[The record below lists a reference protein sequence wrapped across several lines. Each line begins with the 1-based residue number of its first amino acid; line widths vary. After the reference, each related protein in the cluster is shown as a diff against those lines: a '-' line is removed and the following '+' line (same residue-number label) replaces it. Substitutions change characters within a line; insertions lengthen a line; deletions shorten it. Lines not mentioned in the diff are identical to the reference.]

1 MSKTRLKKLGHWFG
15 DLLVNVFLTFL
26 ILIFR
31 VLPPEALVFIS
42 KIAGSIMF
50 YLYKKY
56 RKRVIGN
63 LSIAFQGEKDLG
75 ELKELA
81 RKVFFHFTLT
91 PLEAVYIAVNP
102 LERILLKMNIRGRE
116 RLDAALAKGNGVIAL
131 GAHLGSFPLLGVRL
145 AAEGYPLNAIINEAN
160 FPKLMKRIDTY
171 ARKMGQKLFS
181 PKPAATSVKKSL
193 NCLRRNEILYLVADE
208 QQRRGG
214 LPVPFFGQKAFTAP
228 GPAIFS
234 IKTGAPILPMFVLR
248 GNGIERT
255 LVIGNPIE
263 IERTSDEK
271 KDVEVLT
278 AKFTEA
284 IEEAVRRHPSQWA
297 WLNRRWKLPTQEI
310 SKGMLDRDLQ
320 GV

>member
-1 MSKTRLKKLGHWFG
+1 MRKMYFKKLRHWFG
-15 DLLVNVFLTFL
+15 DILVNVFLTFL
-26 ILIFR
+26 ILIFG
-31 VLPPEALVFIS
+31 VLPPKALVFIS

-63 LSIAFQGEKDLG
+63 LLIAFEREKDLH
-75 ELKELA
+75 EIKKLA
-81 RKVFFHFTLT
+81 QKVFFHFTLT
-91 PLEAVYIAVNP
+91 PLEAVYIVANP
-102 LERILLKMNIRGRE
+102 LERFLLKMNIKGRE
-116 RLDAALAKGNGVIAL
+116 CLDAALAKGNGVIAL

-145 AAEGYPLNAIINEAN
+145 AAEGYPLNTIINEAN

-171 ARKMGQKLFS
+171 ARKMGQKLFF

-234 IKTGAPILPMFVLR
+234 LKTGAPILPMFVLR
-248 GNGIERT
+248 GDGIERT

-263 IERTSDEK
+263 IERTFNEK
-271 KDVEVLT
+271 KDVEMLT

-284 IEEAVRRHPSQWA
+284 IEEAVRRYPSQWA
-297 WLNRRWKLPTQEI
+297 WLNRRWKLPAQETEN
-310 SKGMLDRDLQ
+310 RH
-320 GV
+320 

>member
-1 MSKTRLKKLGHWFG
+1 MRKMYFKKLRHWFG
-15 DLLVNVFLTFL
+15 DILVNVFLTFL

-31 VLPPEALVFIS
+31 VLPPKALVFIS

-63 LSIAFQGEKDLG
+63 LLIAFEREKDLH
-75 ELKELA
+75 EIKKLA

-91 PLEAVYIAVNP
+91 PLEAVYIAANP
-102 LERILLKMNIRGRE
+102 LERFLLKMNIKGRE
-116 RLDAALAKGNGVIAL
+116 CLDAALAKGNGVIAL

-145 AAEGYPLNAIINEAN
+145 AAEGYPLNTIINEAN

-171 ARKMGQKLFS
+171 ARKMGQKLFF

-234 IKTGAPILPMFVLR
+234 LKTGAPILPMFVLR

-263 IERTSDEK
+263 IERTFNEK
-271 KDVEVLT
+271 KDVEMLT

-284 IEEAVRRHPSQWA
+284 IEEAVRRYPSQWA
-297 WLNRRWKLPTQEI
+297 WLNRRWKLPAQERHPV
-310 SKGMLDRDLQ
+310 S
-320 GV
+320 

>member
-1 MSKTRLKKLGHWFG
+1 MRKMYFKKLRHWFG
-15 DLLVNVFLTFL
+15 DILVNVFLTFL

-31 VLPPEALVFIS
+31 VLPPKALVFIS

-50 YLYKKY
+50 YFYKKY

-63 LSIAFQGEKDLG
+63 LLIAFEMEKDLN
-75 ELKELA
+75 EIKKLA

-91 PLEAVYIAVNP
+91 LLETVYIVANP
-102 LERILLKMNIRGRE
+102 LERFLLKMNIKGRE
-116 RLDAALAKGNGVIAL
+116 CLDAALAKGNGVIAL
-131 GAHLGSFPLLGVRL
+131 GAHLGSFPILGTRL
-145 AAEGYPLNAIINEAN
+145 AAEGYVFNAVINEAN
-160 FPKLMKRIDTY
+160 FPRLMKRLAAYGT
-171 ARKMGQKLFS
+171 KMGQRLFF
-181 PKPAATSVKKSL
+181 PKPATTSVKKSL

-234 IKTGAPILPMFVLR
+234 LKTGAPILPMFVLR

-263 IERTSDEK
+263 IERTFNEK
-271 KDVEVLT
+271 KDVEMLT

-284 IEEAVRRHPSQWA
+284 IEEAVRRYPSQWA
-297 WLNRRWKLPTQEI
+297 WLNRRWKLPAQERHPV
-310 SKGMLDRDLQ
+310 S
-320 GV
+320 

>member
-1 MSKTRLKKLGHWFG
+1 MRKMYFKKLRHWFG
-15 DLLVNVFLTFL
+15 DILVNVFLTFL

-31 VLPPEALVFIS
+31 VLPPKALVFIS

-50 YLYKKY
+50 YFYKKY

-63 LSIAFQGEKDLG
+63 LLIAFEMEKDLN
-75 ELKELA
+75 EIKKLA

-91 PLEAVYIAVNP
+91 LLETVYIVANP
-102 LERILLKMNIRGRE
+102 LERFLLKMNIKGRE
-116 RLDAALAKGNGVIAL
+116 CLDAALAKGNGVIAL
-131 GAHLGSFPLLGVRL
+131 GAHLGSFPILGTRL
-145 AAEGYPLNAIINEAN
+145 AAEGYVFNAVINEAN

-171 ARKMGQKLFS
+171 ARKMGQKLFF

-234 IKTGAPILPMFVLR
+234 LKTGAPILPMFVLR

-263 IERTSDEK
+263 IERTFNEK
-271 KDVEVLT
+271 KDVEMLT

-284 IEEAVRRHPSQWA
+284 IEEAVRRYPSQWA
-297 WLNRRWKLPTQEI
+297 WLNRRWKLPAQERHPV
-310 SKGMLDRDLQ
+310 S
-320 GV
+320 

>member
-1 MSKTRLKKLGHWFG
+1 
-15 DLLVNVFLTFL
+15 
-26 ILIFR
+26 
-31 VLPPEALVFIS
+31 
-42 KIAGSIMF
+42 MF

-63 LSIAFQGEKDLG
+63 LSIAFQGEKDLD
-75 ELKELA
+75 EVKKLA

-91 PLEAVYIAVNP
+91 PLETIYMVANP
-102 LERILLKMNIRGRE
+102 LERFLLKMNIKGRE
-116 RLDAALAKGNGVIAL
+116 YLDAALAKGNGVVAL

-145 AAEGYPLNAIINEAN
+145 TAEGYLLNAIINEAN

-171 ARKMGQKLFS
+171 ARKMGQKLFF
-181 PKPAATSVKKSL
+181 PKPAPTSVKKSL
-193 NCLRRNEILYLVADE
+193 NCLHRNEILYLVADE

-214 LPVPFFGQKAFTAP
+214 LPVPFFGQRAFTAP

-284 IEEAVRRHPSQWA
+284 IEAAVRRYPSQWA
-297 WLNRRWKLPTQEI
+297 WLNRRWKLPPQEPEN
-310 SKGMLDRDLQ
+310 GH
-320 GV
+320 